1 MLDNF
6 TTYAIIWLA
15 KGCCWM
21 IALYRNIKNR
31 RLELKM
37 TQTELAEK
45 VGYADKGMI
54 SRIENGKVDLS
65 QSQVLKFAEALEV
78 SPSYLM
84 GWQENKQD
92 FSFGEPFDSFKD
104 LQFINRFEFEKDKTD
119 RLREY
124 NENFFKNK
132 LVDYLEDEKTRELII
147 ASEGCDDEDK
157 QVAIDLLNRFKK
169 RKDQL

>member
-1 MLDNF
+1 
-6 TTYAIIWLA
+6 
-15 KGCCWM
+15 M
-21 IALYRNIKNR
+21 IALYKNIKDR

-65 QSQVLKFAEALEV
+65 QSQVLKFADVLDVA
-78 SPSYLM
+78 PGYLM

-92 FSFGEPFDSFKD
+92 FSFGEPFDTFKG
-104 LQFINRFEFEKDKTD
+104 FEFTNRFITEQERTK

-124 NENFFKNK
+124 NERFFKNR
-132 LVDYLEDEKTRELII
+132 LLDYLDNEKTRELII
-147 ASEGCDDEDK
+147 ASDGCDDDDI
-157 QVAIDLLNRFKK
+157 QVAIDILNRFK
-169 RKDQL
+169 RKE

>member
-65 QSQVLKFAEALEV
+65 QSQVLKFAEVLEV

-104 LQFINRFEFEKDKTD
+104 LQFINRFEFECY
-119 RLREY
+119 R
-124 NENFFKNK
+124 
-132 LVDYLEDEKTRELII
+132 
-147 ASEGCDDEDK
+147 
-157 QVAIDLLNRFKK
+157 
-169 RKDQL
+169 